1 MSTVTKVL
9 LVIFLAYVAQSV
21 LAYFQVKRAYKVIA
35 DVKARHRGEPVMLV
49 TGTGR
54 TALLLI
60 ARGYFIILLVNED
73 DVIVD
78 FYGMD
83 GYTVFATP
91 KRNEKYIGM
100 TLDEAESSLTKKNE
114 KRAFASAREQLE
126 LLREARDAGR
136 EDDED

>member
-1 MSTVTKVL
+1 
-9 LVIFLAYVAQSV
+9 
-21 LAYFQVKRAYKVIA
+21 
-35 DVKARHRGEPVMLV
+35 MLV